1 MGASS
6 PPRPWPAPRAV
17 PLQSTSPAPQNSSCS
32 AATSQGKQEQRRAHG
47 EEHVGRSGGDV
58 ELVAW
63 VLDWMEAT

>member
-32 AATSQGKQEQRRAHG
+32 AATSQGKQEQRLALMGRSTW
-47 EEHVGRSGGDV
+47 VRSGGGV

-63 VLDWMEAT
+63 YTQYI